1 MSRIRNTATIRRMVY
16 FYWRSRS
23 RSADTVNFVVFV
35 ESGLWNL
42 STPLGDWKATE
53 NFRSPFGCPLQ
64 RFSRDSDVRYR
75 TGIRQDAISDKFLWE
90 RTQSDKMK
98 TRYIIDCVACISGFY
113 IHTVHVARH
122 RARLKQKQNIYLW
135 GLFLFPFDRLTFIV
149 WTSVA
154 RVVLGPTAWFKLRVK
169 LT

>member
-1 MSRIRNTATIRRMVY
+1 MSRIRNNATIRRLVY
-16 FYWRSRS
+16 FNWRSRS
-23 RSADTVNFVVFV
+23 RSADTFNFVVFV

-64 RFSRDSDVRYR
+64 RFSRDSEVRYPTR
-75 TGIRQDAISDKFLWE
+75 CDIRYSFCGKGH
-90 RTQSDKMK
+90 KMM
-98 TRYIIDCVACISGFY
+98 TYYIIDCVACISGLY